1 MEPVSYIF
9 TPGIDSTIYLPVNG
23 SVNRYK
29 ATFDLGT
36 SGAVG
41 LSACYDQYGALWKWS
56 TFERSSLSGING
68 LSGLRVAVLSAKGL
82 LNTTRVAYPSSW
94 ATVQCT
100 VSAGSNTPTGN
111 IWPNTAA
118 IANGI
123 FSKKWRNLTTVEA
136 ASAPISQFDYFNINT
151 RSVSSAGV
159 WWSLSTT
166 NWVSD
171 SWFVPL
177 SVSNTYD
184 FELRMFNYG
193 TTDYTTSFFE
203 DTPVTLNARLTAT
216 SMDPLGNISATFI
229 SQSFNLTAVAPP
241 DVKIYTPNRYVLT
254 GTDIK
259 FENLLLRTDSKKPG
273 NARVTSL
280 TANCDDGKTVILT
293 GDNVTNDFTVSYDIV
308 GYKTITVTIE
318 LNKNVYD
325 PLLTTP
331 ITTTFPNIIQV
342 LSRYDDVSV
351 ENYISTTTP
360 IQLPWPNQPHVGI
373 NDWVT
378 EDNINSSFRK
388 FYENLNYLDSLGRI
402 YPGTYSDYY
411 GYLGIG
417 AGSTITGNTTA
428 YSPWTWEDVD
438 CLNTALPYNAEDLTW
453 RSMLSAINPIDSG
466 RWAIADIATWNDQS
480 CGSSRIDPSCT
491 GKYCVEWNWRARKSS
506 VAELPITWKQTMS
519 ASGEY
524 PKRWSFEPCNTEEG
538 SVIVCDEGYWNVN
551 IPKINAFYNEQSQPA
566 VQLRCIYNGIASK
579 NNVLFLAQKTQIKVL
594 NPDYTAGVQVFRT
607 STGNNTNFSNIKN
620 ICLDSTGKVY
630 VLDNILS
637 QVFVYKYPDSPS
649 DFKNSP
655 LFTVWG
661 GFGSAGS
668 TTKFSNPN
676 DIYID
681 QLDNVWICD
690 TGNSVVKHYSNTG
703 TWLKTIRDDEFKTFP
718 PISLTVDSQQNV
730 HVLTSNGIRVYTY
743 NGIFSYSYSYSN
755 FVSSNE
761 PVKINTSYNK
771 EIIYVAFKTQ
781 VLKFFRTGVFAG
793 YIIQSKQY
801 VDNITGLYHDEYR
814 NLLITVN
821 DRVYKYPDLMLLR
834 QLKGTL
840 PSSYW
845 KLEDL
850 LIHKEEYVQNWV
862 YTKSFQRL
870 WDNIEIFRNTLQYST
885 GNCKSYTAPIHGK
898 DKMIIG
904 QNEIVT
910 STVVNRVLGYLWEN
924 FYTMVKYFDPSCEN

>member
-9 TPGIDSTIYLPVNG
+9 TPGIDSTIYLPING
-23 SVNRYK
+23 SESAYTAK
-29 ATFDLGT
+29 LDLGT

-56 TFERSSLSGING
+56 TFERDSLSGING

-94 ATVQCT
+94 STVQCT
-100 VSAGSNTPTGN
+100 VSAGSNTPTGS
-111 IWPNTAA
+111 IWPNVAGVT
-118 IANGI
+118 NGI

-136 ASAPISQFDYFNINT
+136 ASASISQFDFFNINT
-151 RSVSSAGV
+151 RSVSSAGIY
-159 WWSLSTT
+159 WSLSTA
-166 NWVSD
+166 NWTSD
-171 SWFVPL
+171 TQFVPL
-177 SVSNTYD
+177 SVSNEYN
-184 FELRMFNYG
+184 FVLQMLNYG
-193 TTDYTTSFFE
+193 TTEYTTSFFE
-203 DTPVTLNARLTAT
+203 DTPITLNARLTAT
-216 SMDPLGNISATFI
+216 SMDPLGNVSATFI
-229 SQSFNLTAVAPP
+229 SQSFDLTAIAPP
-241 DVKIYTPNRYVLT
+241 SSKIYTPNRYVLT

-259 FENLLLRTDSKKPG
+259 FENLLTKSNLV
-273 NARVTSL
+273 NSL
-280 TANCDDGKTVILT
+280 TANCDDGKVIILT
-293 GDNVTNDFTVSYDIV
+293 GTNVTNDFTVSYDVV
-308 GYKTITVTIE
+308 GYKTITITVD

-325 PLLTTP
+325 ELAAP
-331 ITTTFPNIIQV
+331 IVTTFPNIIQV

-373 NDWVT
+373 NDWVI
-378 EDNINSSFRK
+378 EDNINSAFRK
-388 FYENLNYLDSLGRI
+388 FYDNLNYLDSLGRI

-417 AGSTITGNTTA
+417 AESTITGNTTA

-453 RSMLSAINPIDSG
+453 RSMLSAINPFDNG
-466 RWAIADIATWNDQS
+466 KWVIADNATWNDQA
-480 CGSSRIDPSCT
+480 CGSSQIDPSCT
-491 GKYCVEWNWRARKSS
+491 GKYCVQWNWRARK
-506 VAELPITWKQTMS
+506 AGNTLTPITWKQTKS
-519 ASGEY
+519 TSGEY
-524 PKRWSFEPCNTEEG
+524 PKRWYFEPCSTEEG
-538 SVIVCDEGYWNVN
+538 SVLACDEGYWNVN
-551 IPKINAFYNEQSQPA
+551 IPKLDTFYNEQSQPA
-566 VQLRCIYNGIASK
+566 IQLRCMYNGVASK

-594 NPDYTAGVQVFRT
+594 KSDYTAGVQVVRAR
-607 STGNNTNFSNIKN
+607 TGNNTNFSNIKN
-620 ICLDSTGKVY
+620 ICLDSAGKVY
-630 VLDNILS
+630 VLDSILS
-637 QVFVYKYPDSPS
+637 QVFVYDYPDVPS
-649 DFKNSP
+649 DFIDSS

-676 DIYID
+676 DIHVD

-703 TWLKTIRDDEFKTFP
+703 TWLKTIRDDEFKTFS

-743 NGIFSYSYSYSN
+743 NGIFSYSYSYN
-755 FVSSNE
+755 EFVSANE
-761 PVKINTSYNK
+761 PVKINASYNK

-885 GNCKSYTAPIHGK
+885 GNCKSYTLPIHGK

-924 FYTMVKYFDPSCEN
+924 FYSMVKYFDPSCEN